1 MYIHP
6 HIISL
11 QHLYP
16 SSFILS
22 RVTIWGAGPS
32 ALLWGGVDKERFF
45 RRPLMD
51 RVVANDTV
59 IVDIKG
65 KIIWVITKIVIIWLS
80 WWSWFPNDIWFLC
93 FFLPSLKKVYQWK
106 KRSRIFPAHL
116 AIYQE
121 IYEGDIVMFP
131 VTKPHYWALELVDFR
146 WPGIELVREW
156 GVNPLKR
163 GSKKSVKTC
172 LVKCG
177 WKLKYLERKVECQIY
192 IYIYNHIYIYMYTV
206 WLGFQCESKD
216 LQLRDVFS
224 FHNPLYDASCLV
236 ATGLGIALCWM
247 MSPPG
252 QSTWSSTQAI
262 FHCPLTCRD

>member
-1 MYIHP
+1 MTLFCWY
-6 HIISL
+6 
-11 QHLYP
+11 
-16 SSFILS
+16 
-22 RVTIWGAGPS
+22 
-32 ALLWGGVDKERFF
+32 
-45 RRPLMD
+45 
-51 RVVANDTV
+51 
-59 IVDIKG
+59 KG
-65 KIIWVITKIVIIWLS
+65 KITLS
-80 WWSWFPNDIWFLC
+80 SSKDCDNLIELMELIPHWRLFFFVFVLPLFFPFQKSVPMKKRWFP
-93 FFLPSLKKVYQWK
+93 
-106 KRSRIFPAHL
+106 RIFPAHL
-116 AIYQE
+116 AIYQDL
-121 IYEGDIVMFP
+121 YEGDMVMFP

-192 IYIYNHIYIYMYTV
+192 IYIYIYRYTMIRV
-206 WLGFQCESKD
+206 PMLIQGFAVKGCLFISQ
-216 LQLRDVFS
+216 
-224 FHNPLYDASCLV
+224 PLYDASCLV

-262 FHCPLTCRD
+262 FHCPLTCRY